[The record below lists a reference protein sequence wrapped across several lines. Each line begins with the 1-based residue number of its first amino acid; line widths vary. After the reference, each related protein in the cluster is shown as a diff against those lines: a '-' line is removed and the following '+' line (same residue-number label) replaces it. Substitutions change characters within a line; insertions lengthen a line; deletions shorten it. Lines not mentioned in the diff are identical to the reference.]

1 MINATVGK
9 TFQKENIETPG
20 CQFCPFGAKIDNK
33 IIKFK
38 IFDMSGKEMYKTLV
52 QSYLKNSSL
61 IILVCDITNR
71 KSFEN
76 IDTWINDIKS
86 VTEKGKII
94 LIGNKSDLE
103 EERVITEKEAMEKCE
118 LNELTEY
125 MECSCKNGIN
135 VEEIF
140 IKVAKI
146 LYDPNTMNLENVLKK
161 SIKTKKRSCP
171 CFPFSCCWICFEN
184 IKNLI
189 IKNLINLWLIY
200 IFKIKKLING

>member
-1 MINATVGK
+1 MLSKESESVPTVELIYQPIYEYDKSFKIIIVGDCRVGKTSLINATVGK

-61 IILVCDITNR
+61 IILVYDITNR

-86 VTEKGKII
+86 VTEKGK
-94 LIGNKSDLE
+94 N
-103 EERVITEKEAMEKCE
+103 R
-118 LNELTEY
+118 
-125 MECSCKNGIN
+125 
-135 VEEIF
+135 
-140 IKVAKI
+140 
-146 LYDPNTMNLENVLKK
+146 
-161 SIKTKKRSCP
+161 
-171 CFPFSCCWICFEN
+171 
-184 IKNLI
+184 
-189 IKNLINLWLIY
+189 
-200 IFKIKKLING
+200 